1 MVTGSLLLVIFLV
14 AIAFVLVTILVFK
27 INPFIVLLLGGV
39 LTGFLVGMPIDKIGS
54 TLASGF
60 GGTLTGVGIVIG
72 LGIVLGQILAEAHAT
87 DQIANS
93 LVKRVGDKRSPLAI
107 NFAGYLI
114 AIPVFFDAA
123 FVIFEP
129 LIRRLSQK
137 TKIPYIT
144 YVTSLAVGLIVTH
157 SMVIP
162 TPGPVA
168 VAGNMGVDFGFFVLY
183 SIIVSLPAGLIGGY
197 VFGTYLGKKSK
208 TTLIPQ
214 EDIVEKKETDTKVKP
229 STTLSL
235 SVLLLPVLLILL
247 GSIMSLLLP
256 KDTGM
261 ARFFGFIGDKNVAL
275 LIGVLVAMLALKK
288 FIKRTMDEVIVTAV
302 GSAGMIFLI
311 TGAGGSFGKVIQS
324 SGIGDYLVVLFTQFN
339 MPLILLG
346 FILSQILRSSL
357 GSTTVALVTT
367 SSILGPVVT
376 NMGGSGVLVGLAI
389 CAGGVGL
396 SLPNDSGF
404 WVVSRYA
411 NISVQDTL
419 KSWTLGGT
427 IAGVTALIIILILSL
442 FTNVLPGLL

>member
-1 MVTGSLLLVIFLV
+1 M
-14 AIAFVLVTILVFK
+14 VTILVFK

-72 LGIVLGQILAEAHAT
+72 LGIVLGQILAEANAT
-87 DQIANS
+87 VQIANS
-93 LVKRVGDKRSPLAI
+93 LVKKVGDKRSPLAI

-197 VFGTYLGKKSK
+197 IFGTYLGKKSK
-208 TTLIPQ
+208 NTLIPQ
-214 EDIVEKKETDTKVKP
+214 EELVDTKETDTKLKP
-229 STTLSL
+229 STILSL
-235 SVLLLPVLLILL
+235 AILLLPVLLILL
-247 GSIMSLLLP
+247 GSIMNLVLA

-275 LIGVLVAMLALKK
+275 LIGVLVAMFSLKK
-288 FIKRTMDEVIVTAV
+288 YIKRTMDEVIVTAV

-311 TGAGGSFGKVIQS
+311 TGAGGSFGKVIQG

-346 FILSQILRSSL
+346 FILSQILLSSL

-367 SSILGPVVT
+367 SSILGPVVA
-376 NMGGSGVLVGLAI
+376 NMGGSGILVGLAI

-427 IAGVTALIIILILSL
+427 IAGVSALIIILILSL